1 MRFPAS
7 PPFHNEKQL
16 FSSEKNSPS
25 GSREPT
31 YKLQILCYMD
41 TPLKRMVLDVGFVL
55 KPAYLDEKDEIQED
69 LFGILF
75 PIFSFVKGKMKK

>member
-16 FSSEKNSPS
+16 FSSQKNSQS
-25 GSREPT
+25 GSGKSVYT
-31 YKLQILCYMD
+31 LQMLCYMD
-41 TPLKRMVLDVGFVL
+41 RPLKRMVLDVGFVL
-55 KPAYLDEKDEIQED
+55 KPVYLDEKDEIQED